1 MLGKQGLCAGNIYN
15 IILETE
21 ITYPVFYIFINQ
33 SIFIFTS
40 LVYPVLSLKVSDKGR
55 FKHRNDKYSIRIQQG
70 KE

>member
-33 SIFIFTS
+33 SIFIFIS
-40 LVYPVLSLKVSDKGR
+40 LVYPVLS
-55 FKHRNDKYSIRIQQG
+55 
-70 KE
+70 